1 MCYDDSA
8 RTTDLFLYARVYF
21 GGFVMKKGRK
31 ILPEEV
37 AVLSAGEQIRRK
49 VLGSGRTIED
59 FAREIN
65 FYPVSVKQYLRRD
78 DGGSSSFKIKLT
90 QYFRQGYDEIVK
102 NPSEQLT
109 EKCRNLSD
117 NIHLYTEE
125 ADATVIGNLFTLVE
139 EAAVDGLIPW
149 MERNLAMNHFY
160 RNRISDA
167 LGLLGSAEKR
177 VRESRDFL
185 AQVTFAADLA
195 LVNYYLCEYET
206 ALAWITEA
214 EEALVR
220 LASPSSKLKFLVA
233 FRGGVIHS
241 RTERHAD
248 AIVAFKGALAVADE
262 ETFVGLGNLYLAE
275 ALYRSGSLQEA
286 KEAYRQALSAL
297 ENDPLRQSFVYNSFA
312 EMLLSENDIQRAGYF
327 AEKAM
332 GLCEGDNVLYS
343 FQHFE
348 TYAKIRIRMGGYQQV
363 CVTLVDMIEKSIGEF
378 IYRNQIL
385 EALRILLDCFEEIG
399 IDMSDRMESLIL
411 GLIEGASDEEQNY
424 TRVLKSYLNELAN
437 RKISAYKLP
446 G

>member
-1 MCYDDSA
+1 ME
-8 RTTDLFLYARVYF
+8 
-21 GGFVMKKGRK
+21 KGRK

-90 QYFRQGYDEIVK
+90 QYFQQGYNEIVK
-102 NPSEQLT
+102 DPEEQLVH
-109 EKCRNLSD
+109 KCENLSE

-125 ADATVIGNLFTLVE
+125 EDAVVIGDLFKLVE
-139 EAAVDGLIPW
+139 EAGLSEQIPW
-149 MERNLAMNHFY
+149 MERNLAMNRFY
-160 RNRISDA
+160 RNRTTES
-167 LGLLGSAEKR
+167 LTLLASAEKR
-177 VRESRDFL
+177 VHDSRDIL
-185 AQVTFAADLA
+185 AQVTFASDLA
-195 LVNYYLCEYET
+195 LVNYYLYEYDRAYT
-206 ALAWITEA
+206 WIA
-214 EEALVR
+214 AAGEALTR
-220 LASPSSKLKFLVA
+220 LPSPGAKLQFLVA
-233 FRGGVIHS
+233 FRLGVIHS
-241 RTERHAD
+241 RMAHHQAAMD
-248 AIVAFKGALAVADE
+248 SFKIALTFAQED
-262 ETFVGLGNLYLAE
+262 TFVGLGNLYLAE
-275 ALYRSGSLQEA
+275 AQYQCHQIQEA
-286 KEAYRQALSAL
+286 KDSYRLALIAL

-363 CVTLVDMIEKSIGEF
+363 CETLIDMLEKNSAEF
-378 IYRNQIL
+378 VYRNQIL
-385 EALRILLDCFEEIG
+385 DALRILIDCFGEIG
-399 IDMSDRMESLIL
+399 VDVAERMEDLIQ
-411 GLIEGASDEEQNY
+411 GLIESASEEEQSY
-424 TRVLKSYLNELAN
+424 SRGLKALRDELA
-437 RKISAYKLP
+437 SHKLQGYRQP